1 MFSFAAVRVYC
12 CFCFLYVLWFAIK
25 AVSVYTCESIING
38 YVRAII
44 ICFSYLLGLIFN
56 QSRKP
61 RNNFSST
68 HISCCSL
75 ARLFPTESVRQ
86 IPNKAPYVQTYGHS
100 TYTEHLIQN
109 SRKPLQYITECRFCA
124 QYCRWDF
131 VGSVHI

>member
-56 QSRKP
+56 QSG
-61 RNNFSST
+61 NLGITF
-68 HISCCSL
+68 L
-75 ARLFPTESVRQ
+75 VRTLVV
-86 IPNKAPYVQTYGHS
+86 AH
-100 TYTEHLIQN
+100 
-109 SRKPLQYITECRFCA
+109 
-124 QYCRWDF
+124 
-131 VGSVHI
+131 